1 MINGVEII
9 DSHPR
14 AVVIQFLLIYEAF
27 AVLVDPNEGR
37 LPCNHGN
44 TCLNSWYLNA

>member
-14 AVVIQFLLIYEAF
+14 TVVIQFLLIYEAF
-27 AVLVDPNEGR
+27 AVLVDPND
-37 LPCNHGN
+37 
-44 TCLNSWYLNA
+44 LNFS